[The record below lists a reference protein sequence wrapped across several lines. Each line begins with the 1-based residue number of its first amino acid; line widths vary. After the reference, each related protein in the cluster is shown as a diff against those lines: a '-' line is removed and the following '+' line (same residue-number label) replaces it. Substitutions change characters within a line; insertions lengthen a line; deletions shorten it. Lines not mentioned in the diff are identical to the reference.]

1 MNKNNTIDLPF
12 PAYTMGKA
20 CKYCDKPIADH
31 EHASRIFCPKILLPD
46 GSIQNC
52 KDDYWA
58 ETRKNESDIYKIIA
72 LYQKKM
78 STILGYVYEL
88 NLPEITYETLDS
100 MGIYLNRC
108 LYRSPEENNMMAFY
122 FVDFSIIIHSKT
134 NTIKIIKYDQE
145 LLKQELY

>member
-1 MNKNNTIDLPF
+1 MNKNNTIDLAF
-12 PAYTMGKA
+12 LTFIMGKA

-31 EHASRIFCPKILLPD
+31 EHASRIFCLKIILPD

-72 LYQKKM
+72 LYQKKV

-88 NLPEITYETLDS
+88 NLPEITFETLDS

-108 LYRSPEENNMMAFY
+108 LYRSPEENNIMTFY
-122 FVDFSIIIHSKT
+122 FVDFLVTIHSKT
-134 NTIKIIKYDQE
+134 NTIKIINYDQE

>member
-1 MNKNNTIDLPF
+1 
-12 PAYTMGKA
+12 
-20 CKYCDKPIADH
+20 
-31 EHASRIFCPKILLPD
+31 LPD

-72 LYQKKM
+72 LYQKKV

-88 NLPEITYETLDS
+88 NLPEITFETLDS

-108 LYRSPEENNMMAFY
+108 LYRSPEENNIMTFY
-122 FVDFSIIIHSKT
+122 FVDFLITIHSKT
-134 NTIKIIKYDQE
+134 NTIKIINYDQE

>member
-1 MNKNNTIDLPF
+1 V
-12 PAYTMGKA
+12 
-20 CKYCDKPIADH
+20 
-31 EHASRIFCPKILLPD
+31 
-46 GSIQNC
+46 
-52 KDDYWA
+52 
-58 ETRKNESDIYKIIA
+58 
-72 LYQKKM
+72 

-108 LYRSPEENNMMAFY
+108 LYSSAEEDDIMSFF

>member
-1 MNKNNTIDLPF
+1 MNKYDVIQLPF

-20 CKYCDKPIADH
+20 CKYCYKPIADH
-31 EHASRIFCPKILLPD
+31 EHASRIFCPKIVLPD

-72 LYQKKM
+72 LYQKKA
-78 STILGYVYEL
+78 STILGYIYEL
-88 NLPEITYETLDS
+88 NLPEISFEIIDS
-100 MGIYLNRC
+100 TGIHLNRC
-108 LYRSPEENNMMAFY
+108 LYRSSEENYMMTFY
-122 FVDFSIIIHSKT
+122 FVDYSVTIHSKT
-134 NTIKIIKYDQE
+134 NLIKIIQHDQE